1 MRAVGVGC
9 LMSRWGGGARQ
20 VGCGARKRCKTR
32 QLHSAPAPSP
42 RLPFLQSDNDR
53 DRGSLLYEER
63 LERAERRRLAGNELF
78 GEGRFKEALA
88 KYALVGVG

>member
-1 MRAVGVGC
+1 MGNLGDKASSLG
-9 LMSRWGGGARQ
+9 LSPLAP
-20 VGCGARKRCKTR
+20 
-32 QLHSAPAPSP
+32 LLSA
-42 RLPFLQSDNDR
+42 QSDNDR